1 MDQNAV
7 QEFQDAIEQ
16 AATDT
21 VKGNKLG
28 DMKSIIKI
36 MEKVAINE
44 KKEVSKD
51 GKEVCKNK
59 GEDFDDDNDEYEDV
73 TEEFKDATEH
83 FHDAKE
89 TFEGTEAKPGLGV
102 EDGADDL
109 ENYLAEDEM
118 EEEDDLL
125 RDSETESNEY
135 IGFPRIPMNNLPPD
149 YVPDDGGVITEP
161 EDEESD
167 YEEHTP
173 EKAALVLWRIGF
185 RNHNRVMSDSIYVDE
200 IPTPPKSRPVTS
212 LSSFRRGEQGE
223 IIADFFQF
231 RHDLNEESYK
241 NKYTILL
248 DNYRR
253 KYRERED
260 SASIRSENES
270 RVHMGTNSE
279 VVFQGRNM
287 AMEHLRELLGQKL
300 RLWDSEFTSYRSAQ
314 VGEMDLSKCVHTVTS
329 HSLRVTM
336 DSYHNIVEILNLH
349 RPVLVTLTLE
359 CCEEYPG
366 IFEMEQVRKCPMV
379 RLKGPCGLTDETLL
393 DIANVQLEA
402 NVERVTNQ
410 GLNTFFQMK
419 LAGDIPDKLYIKLLN
434 GNWNPQE
441 ALKDLEYVEYESEKS
456 FREKNGYLP
465 PTMRNL
471 FLASLPT
478 KNPDVRLAVGI
489 SNSAMICC
497 KEGYKH

>member
-1 MDQNAV
+1 MDQNAAKK
-7 QEFQDAIEQ
+7 FQDAIEQ
-16 AATDT
+16 AAMDT

-28 DMKSIIKI
+28 DMAKI

-51 GKEVCKNK
+51 GNELCKDR
-59 GEDFDDDNDEYEDV
+59 GEGFDDDNDEYVDV

-89 TFEGTEAKPGLGV
+89 TLEGNEAKPGLGV

-118 EEEDDLL
+118 EEEEELL
-125 RDSETESNEY
+125 RDSETESDEY

-161 EDEESD
+161 EDEESE
-167 YEEHTP
+167 YEEQTP
-173 EKAALVLWRIGF
+173 EQIELTFWRTDF

-200 IPTPPKSRPVTS
+200 ILPPPKPVTS

-241 NKYTILL
+241 NKYTITL
-248 DNYRR
+248 DNYKRM
-253 KYRERED
+253 YRERED
-260 SASIRSENES
+260 SASIRSESES

-287 AMEHLRELLGQKL
+287 AMEHLREVLGHKL
-300 RLWDSEFTSYRSAQ
+300 RLWNSEFRSYRSAQ
-314 VGEMDLSKCVHTVTS
+314 VGEMDLSKCVHTITA
-329 HSLRVTM
+329 HSLNATM
-336 DSYHNIVEILNLH
+336 DSHHNIVEILNLH

-366 IFEMEQVRKCPMV
+366 IFEMEQFRKCPMV

-393 DIANVQLEA
+393 DITTVKFEA

-410 GLNTFFQMK
+410 GLNTFLEMK
-419 LAGDIPDKLYIKLLN
+419 LAGDIPDKLYINLFN
-434 GNWNPQE
+434 CNWDPQE
-441 ALKDLEYVEYESEKS
+441 VLKDLEYVEYESEKA

-465 PTMRNL
+465 FSMRNP

-478 KNPDVRLAVGI
+478 KNSDVRLAVGI
-489 SNSAMICC
+489 SNSGMICC